1 MDRRR
6 RSGPDGP
13 KRSILVLSPTF
24 FPAVWLSGSQTRR
37 CYSQEM
43 TNSGNS
49 HTTGLRPC
57 ESRSAAEK
65 NRRNTERKITHRNNT
80 QGTHNDAFT
89 RHEEFVGM
97 SQPSRRQRLQIQ
109 SIHGLGRYGEV
120 HPGHF
125 NTESGYKIRLMAQPR
140 DVFSARNL
148 VRGTSFSADR
158 TSAINSQ
165 AFCRIRFRRC

>member
-65 NRRNTERKITHRNNT
+65 DRRNTERKITHRNNT

-89 RHEEFVGM
+89 RHEEFVGCHNHPDG
-97 SQPSRRQRLQIQ
+97 SDCKFSRSMDSGAMAKFTPDTSTQNPAI
-109 SIHGLGRYGEV
+109 RYGSWRSRE
-120 HPGHF
+120 
-125 NTESGYKIRLMAQPR
+125 TC
-140 DVFSARNL
+140 L
-148 VRGTSFSADR
+148 VRG
-158 TSAINSQ
+158 I
-165 AFCRIRFRRC
+165 